1 MQKLPSRLR
10 KLVEMGQRS
19 ADAKRCRRI
28 KTQFGRVLVNLSLV
42 APLSVVAVPAAAV
55 DRQTCFEETGEVAI
69 AACTRL
75 ISSGEFD
82 GDALAVIY
90 FDRGVTW
97 YTIGEY
103 DRAIQD
109 YDRALKL
116 TPQFAQAVFN
126 RGNALDEKG
135 QFDRAIQD
143 YDQAIKLNPNYAM
156 AFNNRGY
163 VWDERHDFDR
173 AIKDYDRAI
182 DLNPQYA
189 QAFNNRGVAYA
200 HKGDW
205 DRAIRDYDRAIEL
218 DPGYAAAFYNRGIAK
233 LKNGKM
239 RDGNADIATAKA
251 VNPDI
256 GR

>member
-10 KLVEMGQRS
+10 RLVEMGQRS
-19 ADAKRCRRI
+19 ADATLCRRV
-28 KTQFGRVLVNLSLV
+28 KTRFGRIFGSLSLV
-42 APLSVVAVPAAAV
+42 APLGVVAVPAAAV
-55 DRQTCFEETGEVAI
+55 DTQTCFEETGEPAI

-75 ISSGEFD
+75 ITSERYD
-82 GDALAVIY
+82 GDNLAVIY

-97 YTIGEY
+97 YAIREY
-103 DRAIQD
+103 DHAIED
-109 YDRALKL
+109 YDRALEL
-116 TPQFAQAVFN
+116 NPQFAQAVFN

-135 QFDRAIQD
+135 QFVRAIQD

-182 DLNPQYA
+182 DLHPQYA
-189 QAFNNRGVAYA
+189 QAFNNRGIAYA
-200 HKGDW
+200 NKGDW

-218 DPGYAAAFYNRGIAK
+218 DPGYAAAFYNRGVAK
-233 LKNGKM
+233 LKNGKI
-239 RDGNADIATAKA
+239 RDGKADIATAKA
-251 VNPDI
+251 INPDI